1 MDFTSTKVS
10 LFSKALDRVRNKLS
24 CWQVPLLPFASRV
37 ILARHVLLT
46 IPSYLLSVFK
56 APVYFLIKL
65 SPWCSI
71 FFGTGKKK
79 RGWFGGNEVFVAYLR
94 VKKGW
99 ACGIWVVL
107 IRLCWAK

>member
-56 APVYFLIKL
+56 APVYFLNK
-65 SPWCSI
+65 
-71 FFGTGKKK
+71 
-79 RGWFGGNEVFVAYLR
+79 
-94 VKKGW
+94 VKF
-99 ACGIWVVL
+99 VVL
-107 IRLCWAK
+107 NFLWHGEIEKGLVWRK